1 MLLLYRPVAAD
12 ASLRRHPVGMDLATY
27 LDATLLDGTA
37 SPETLTEFAADA
49 AGAGCAAVCVHTAH
63 LATVRD
69 AGLPVAVVI
78 AFPHGADTTAAKIA
92 ATRDAI
98 DNGASEID
106 MVMRL
111 DALLSGDKATASSD
125 LRAVVEAADGHLVKA
140 IIETGVLDAPA
151 LELACGV
158 VAESGAAFAKTS
170 TGRGPRGASL
180 EDVQRMRALLPESVA
195 IKAAGG
201 IRTRA
206 FAEQLI
212 DAGATRLGVSS
223 WRAIVE
229 GVPAA
234 GSY

>member
-1 MLLLYRPVAAD
+1 MEL
-12 ASLRRHPVGMDLATY
+12 ASY

-37 SPETLTEFAADA
+37 SAETLSEFAADA

-78 AFPHGADTTAAKIA
+78 AFPHGADTTAAKVA
-92 ATRDAI
+92 ATEDALAG
-98 DNGASEID
+98 GAAEID

-111 DALLSGDKATASSD
+111 DALLRGDGATAMAD
-125 LRAVVEAADGHLVKA
+125 LRAVVDAAAGHMVKA
-140 IIETGVLDAPA
+140 IIETGVLDAGA
-151 LELACGV
+151 LRLACEV

-180 EDVQRMRALLPESVA
+180 EDVQTMRALLPDRVQ

-212 DAGATRLGVSS
+212 GAGATRLGVSS

-229 GVPAA
+229 GAPASA
-234 GSY
+234 SEAY